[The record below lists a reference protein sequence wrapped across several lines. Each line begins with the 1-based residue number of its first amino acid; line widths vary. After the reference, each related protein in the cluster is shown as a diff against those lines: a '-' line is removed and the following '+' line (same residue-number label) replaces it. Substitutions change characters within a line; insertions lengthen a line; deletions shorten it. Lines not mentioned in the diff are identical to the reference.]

1 MGTLEI
7 TLPLHTSVR
16 NFPKNLRSRD
26 VQLFASC
33 RYQEISPASIE
44 RLRGVEAF
52 GRGPLRHEGRYLQ
65 ESFVTPAHA
74 ETWRRERGHLRAAA
88 ERLIQ
93 SRSVIQSPTIW
104 ITDNWSC
111 GYYHWMCDA
120 LPRLE
125 MASQSHD
132 LSAMTLLLPY
142 KYRKHAYMR
151 QSLIPFG
158 LGEVRFL
165 KRFERVLCHNLI
177 LPSHVAVTGNHN
189 QPIIQRMHQRFS
201 GYLAESATAEDHA
214 AVSKFGDRVYISRSM
229 ATRRRVANEEAILPV
244 LKKHGFTVFTAE
256 QHDWRVQVQ
265 VAANAKYLVSN
276 HGAGLTNMMMM
287 TPQSRVLEI
296 RDAVEETP
304 NCYFSLASAS
314 RLDYY
319 YALAHRV
326 DPQQCVHHGDVNV
339 DPEQLDT
346 TLGEMVA
353 E

>member
-16 NFPKNLRSRD
+16 NFPKNLRSGD
-26 VQLFASC
+26 HQIFASS
-33 RYQEISPASIE
+33 RFHEISPASIE

-120 LPRLE
+120 LSRLE

-142 KYRKHAYMR
+142 KYRKHTYMQ
-151 QSLIPFG
+151 QSLKPFG

-177 LPSHVAVTGNHN
+177 LPSHVAVSGNHS
-189 QPIIQRMHQRFS
+189 QPIIQRMHQRFTE
-201 GYLAESATAEDHA
+201 YLAESSA
-214 AVSKFGDRVYISRSM
+214 ANDNSVVSEFGDRVFISRSM
-229 ATRRRVANEEAILPV
+229 ATRRRIANEEAILPV
-244 LKKHGFTVFTAE
+244 LKRHGFTVFTAE
-256 QHDWRVQVQ
+256 KHDWRVQVQ
-265 VAANAKYLVSN
+265 VAAAAKYLVSN

-287 TPQSRVLEI
+287 TPRSRVLEI
-296 RDAVEETP
+296 RDAVDPTP

-326 DPQQCVHHGDVNV
+326 DSEQCVHHGDVNV
-339 DPEQLDT
+339 DPEQLDA
-346 TLGEMVA
+346 TLAEMVA
-353 E
+353 V